1 MIRRPPR
8 STLFPYTTLFR
19 STSLPSLSLVTK
31 PQDMFDNTT
40 GIYPKSQARGPS
52 WERPAS
58 AELIFADG
66 SEGFQIDC
74 GVQAQG
80 NSARDPQKTPKHAL
94 RIVFKADYGAAKLK
108 FRLFPDSPVTTFDTL
123 TLRADFNT
131 SWIHWDATQRSRAQR
146 TRDSF
151 MNDSQRAMGRLAAH

>member
-1 MIRRPPR
+1 MDPEI
-8 STLFPYTTLFR
+8 TTDPQYSGLMKDAL
-19 STSLPSLSLVTK
+19 TSLPSLSLVTQ
-31 PQDMFDNTT
+31 PQDMFDNST

-66 SEGFQIDC
+66 SDGFQIDC

-80 NSARDPQKTPKHAL
+80 NSARDPQKTPKHSL
-94 RIVFKADYGAAKLK
+94 RLVFKGDYGPTKLR
-108 FRLFPDSPVTTFDTL
+108 FPLFPDSPVSTFDTL

-131 SWIHWDATQRSRAQR
+131 S
-146 TRDSF
+146 
-151 MNDSQRAMGRLAAH
+151 